1 MEQMPPVR
9 RTGRRTSQ
17 RSVPPE
23 PQRGRKR
30 KRVKVSVVLALIAFA
45 ALVALIVIISPK
57 EPVTRATYT
66 TGTADGHVEGAAT
79 GVSTAYQGLVI
90 SEMMPSN
97 QTAVPDENGDYS
109 DWVEVWNSTD
119 APISLKNVGLSD
131 RNDSIRFLFPDV
143 TLQPDERVVVFCSD
157 TNAAEPGKPYHAK
170 FKLSSVGETV
180 YLFDP
185 NAYLIDQT
193 TCPIMGGDE
202 SWALMDGVFTATT
215 LYSPGY
221 ENTEAGHQAYITESM
236 VADGALI
243 INEIMADPITGL
255 TDEEGELC
263 DWIELY
269 NTTDRTISLDNY
281 ALSNKENKPFK
292 WRFPQ
297 GAVVA
302 PHGYYVVFCSGK
314 DRADSASSVPH
325 TNFKISAEHDTIVL
339 ADNHGRLV
347 DRVIVDNLP
356 ED

>member
-17 RSVPPE
+17 RSAPPE
-23 PQRGRKR
+23 PSKGRKR
-30 KRVKVSVVLALIAFA
+30 KKSRIGVVMALIVFV
-45 ALVALIVIISPK
+45 ALVALIVLVSPK
-57 EPVTRATYT
+57 DPVSRATYT
-66 TGTADGHVEGAAT
+66 TGTADGHVEGATA
-79 GVSTAYQGLVI
+79 GVSAAYQGLVI

-157 TNAAEPGKPYHAK
+157 TNAAEPGRPYHAK

-185 NAYLIDQT
+185 NAYLIDQA

-202 SWALMDGVFTATT
+202 SWALVDGSFTATT

-255 TDEEGELC
+255 TDEDGELC

-269 NTTDRTISLDNY
+269 NTTD
-281 ALSNKENKPFK
+281 
-292 WRFPQ
+292 
-297 GAVVA
+297 A
-302 PHGYYVVFCSGK
+302 P
-314 DRADSASSVPH
+314 SAWTTTP
-325 TNFKISAEHDTIVL
+325 
-339 ADNHGRLV
+339 
-347 DRVIVDNLP
+347 
-356 ED
+356 